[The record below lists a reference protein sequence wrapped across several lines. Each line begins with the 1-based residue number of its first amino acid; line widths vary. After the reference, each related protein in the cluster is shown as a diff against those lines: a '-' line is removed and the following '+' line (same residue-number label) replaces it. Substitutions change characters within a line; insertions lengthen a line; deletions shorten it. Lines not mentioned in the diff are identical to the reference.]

1 MGREERSKV
10 LEISSTEVY
19 LAFTGFLGHV
29 GFDSLSIT
37 AI

>member
-1 MGREERSKV
+1 MGREERSKG